1 MRGISDDSLDKL
13 RSGGLIKECPVNPK
27 AIEKLLERANID
39 LDTAQRNL
47 NEDPECSYIFI
58 YNAILRSGLALMF
71 HRGLRPDIKDKH
83 QTVVRF
89 VAAALDIKMN
99 PLITDYNIMRRK
111 RNRFIYEPDVPCS
124 KSEAEFS
131 LDVAR
136 RLVEHIKEILG
147 R

>member
-1 MRGISDDSLDKL
+1 
-13 RSGGLIKECPVNPK
+13 
-27 AIEKLLERANID
+27 
-39 LDTAQRNL
+39 
-47 NEDPECSYIFI
+47 
-58 YNAILRSGLALMF
+58 MF

-89 VAAALDIKMN
+89 VAASLDIKMN

-136 RLVEHIKEILG
+136 RLVEHIKGILG